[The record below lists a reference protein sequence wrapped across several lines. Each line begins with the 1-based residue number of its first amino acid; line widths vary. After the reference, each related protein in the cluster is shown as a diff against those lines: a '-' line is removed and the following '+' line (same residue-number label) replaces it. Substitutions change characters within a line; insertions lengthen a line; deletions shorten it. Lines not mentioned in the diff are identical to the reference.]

1 MRHSPLP
8 PRLLEADV
16 NWAPL
21 KPEEF
26 QWMPCLLC
34 GSPNYKS
41 LASMVINWSE
51 FFLVQCDRCNLIW
64 RNPMPDGRFLSDL
77 YSEKYFNVAEH
88 SPDLIYQVGIADAD
102 EKSHQ
107 MRREKTAQEVEDWIA
122 RGITPR
128 TADGQQRRL
137 LEIGGG
143 RGYLQ
148 LAAQKKGW
156 DTIGV
161 EISPHGIKSAI
172 ANGFV
177 VLPIPL
183 DQLCEQYLPHVN
195 YFDLVVFF
203 DFIEHVTDPG
213 LVLRMIRFTLKD
225 EGHIILRVPNTSGTP
240 KLHLIDHICHFSP
253 ETLSLLLER
262 EGFDVVESHHSGVFL
277 APSGDRIENLTVTA
291 QKRKKKA

>member
-1 MRHSPLP
+1 
-8 PRLLEADV
+8 
-16 NWAPL
+16 
-21 KPEEF
+21 
-26 QWMPCLLC
+26 MPCLLC

-41 LASMVINWSE
+41 LASLVINWSE
-51 FFLVQCDRCNLIW
+51 FFLVQCERCSLIW

-107 MRREKTAQEVEDWIA
+107 MRREKTAQEVADWIG

-128 TADGQQRRL
+128 APDGKQRRL

-148 LAAQKKGW
+148 LAAQNKGW

-183 DQLCEQYLPHVN
+183 DQLCEQYLPHIN

-225 EGHIILRVPNTSGTP
+225 EGHIILRVPNTQGTP

-253 ETLSLLLER
+253 ETLTLLLER

-277 APSGDRIENLTVTA
+277 APSGDRIDNLTVTA
-291 QKRKKKA
+291 QKRKRKT